1 MDGMRAYV
9 RRCAHGS
16 VPPARTRYVGYRYM
30 VGVRNQYFI
39 SIRAEGMRANKNLW
53 LPLPTE
59 ARQARGLSNFTI
71 HVNKYKFSEV
81 IFEFENPGPV
91 TTRIIITTMPI
102 TKQQS
107 TTVYCHRITDLNL

>member
-1 MDGMRAYV
+1 M
-9 RRCAHGS
+9 
-16 VPPARTRYVGYRYM
+16 
-30 VGVRNQYFI
+30 
-39 SIRAEGMRANKNLW
+39 
-53 LPLPTE
+53 E

-91 TTRIIITTMPI
+91 TTHIIITTMPI

-107 TTVYCHRITDLNL
+107 TTAYCHQITDLNQTLETHAMDLERERMLALQFKNSRTFTAWRRCRPLSRVH